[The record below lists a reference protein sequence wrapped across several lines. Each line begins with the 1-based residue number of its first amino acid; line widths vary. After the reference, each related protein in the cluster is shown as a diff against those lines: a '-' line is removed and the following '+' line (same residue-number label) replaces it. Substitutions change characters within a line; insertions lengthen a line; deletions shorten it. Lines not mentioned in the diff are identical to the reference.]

1 MYTWEIEKF
10 LAERNRIVT
19 RDEFYKVVNELDNPQ
34 IENVEYQGRCRH
46 YVIKTKDGKDM
57 DVLVKKTDLS
67 LEDSRFGSSTT
78 ETTNTTQ

>member
-46 YVIKTKDGKDM
+46 YVIK
-57 DVLVKKTDLS
+57 KTDLS